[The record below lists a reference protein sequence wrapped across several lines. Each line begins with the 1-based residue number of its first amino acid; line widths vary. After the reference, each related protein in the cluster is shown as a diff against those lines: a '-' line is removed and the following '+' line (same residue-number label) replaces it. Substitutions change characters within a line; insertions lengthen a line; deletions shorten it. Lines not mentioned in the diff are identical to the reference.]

1 MSAWWLILI
10 VPLSMASGLALGGL
24 LGAAKRADQISE
36 AVVRAMEK
44 KPPEAAVTVRARRDI
59 PEDVWMEKIMTT
71 DAKTAKA
78 WLQLSMAQQ
87 LASETA
93 PHVAVGYVFDNKTR
107 TYKIFA
113 DLQVVPLE
121 ARNKRG

>member
-1 MSAWWLILI
+1 MSPWWLILI
-10 VPLSMASGLALGGL
+10 VPLSMAGGL
-24 LGAAKRADQISE
+24 VVASLLNAAKRADQISE

-44 KPPEAAVTVRARRDI
+44 KPPEAVTVRARRDI
-59 PEDVWMEKIMTT
+59 QEDVWLDKIMTT

-93 PHVAVGYVFDNKTR
+93 PHVAVGYVFDNRTR

-121 ARNKRG
+121 ARK

>member
-1 MSAWWLILI
+1 MSPWWLILI
-10 VPLSMASGLALGGL
+10 VPLSMAGGL
-24 LGAAKRADQISE
+24 VVASLLNAAKRADQISE

-44 KPPEAAVTVRARRDI
+44 KPPEAVTVRARRDI
-59 PEDVWMEKIMTT
+59 QEDVWMDKIMTT

-93 PHVAVGYVFDNKTR
+93 PHVAVGYVFDNRTR

-121 ARNKRG
+121 VRK